1 MGSSGI
7 NGRYMG
13 IKALSDSQFQVK
25 LQIIFDQKSATKKK
39 GSTKKNETVEKEL
52 TAEQKKIKNNK
63 DTVNYYC
70 NDDRDDS
77 RFMTAWFFVN
87 TNVTDIAQNTELKKI
102 IIDSYVKSPNTTAKN
117 KENVEKMIN
126 GLKDE
131 KLKKELLNKIKNKKV
146 VKEETEKDLTKGGE
160 KSRFAKKKN
169 KEVDSN
175 AVIEDPLNLTEK
187 ELENQSNI
195 V

>member
-1 MGSSGI
+1 
-7 NGRYMG
+7 
-13 IKALSDSQFQVK
+13 LQEK
-25 LQIIFDQKSATKKK
+25 LQTIFDQKSATKKR

-63 DTVNYYC
+63 DMVYYYC
-70 NDDRDDS
+70 NDEKDDAS
-77 RFMTAWFFVN
+77 YMTAWFFVN
-87 TNVTDIAQNTELKKI
+87 TNVTDIAQNTELKKS
-102 IIDSYVKSPNTTAKN
+102 IIDSYVKSTYSTAKN
-117 KENVEKMIN
+117 KQNVEKMIN

-131 KLKKELLNKIKNKKV
+131 KLKKELLNKVKNIKVLKD
-146 VKEETEKDLTKGGE
+146 TENDLTKGGE

-187 ELENQSNI
+187 E
-195 V
+195 